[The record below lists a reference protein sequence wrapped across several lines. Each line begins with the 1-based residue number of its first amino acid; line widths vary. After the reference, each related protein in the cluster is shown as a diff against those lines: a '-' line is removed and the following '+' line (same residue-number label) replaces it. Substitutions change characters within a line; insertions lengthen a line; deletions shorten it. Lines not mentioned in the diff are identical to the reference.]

1 MLRALLVGAATLGGF
16 LSFAQDPK
24 PPATPPTTAPT
35 TTPAATSATPPTPA
49 QPAAAPADVASV
61 DAITAALYDVISGP
75 AGQKRDWDRMRSLFH
90 KEARLVPML
99 KARDGGGMRA
109 VHLKVDDYVQRSGPM
124 LEQNGFFEHEI
135 ARQVQTFGDF
145 SHVWSTYESRKSKAD
160 AEPFLRGINSIQLV
174 REQGRWFV
182 LQILW
187 EQEAD
192 AGPLPAKYLPAKYLP
207 AK

>member
-1 MLRALLVGAATLGGF
+1 MLRALLTGVAVLGGL
-16 LSFAQDPK
+16 LSLPQDPQK
-24 PPATPPTTAPT
+24 
-35 TTPAATSATPPTPA
+35 PAAPA
-49 QPAAAPADVASV
+49 APAAAPADVASV
-61 DAITAALYDVISGP
+61 EAITAALYDVISGP

-99 KARDGGGMRA
+99 KARTGGVRA
-109 VHLKVDDYVQRSGPM
+109 VHLTVEDYVQRSGPM

-135 ARQVQTFGDF
+135 ARRVETLGDMA
-145 SHVWSTYESRKSKAD
+145 HVWSTYEGRKGKD
-160 AEPFLRGINSIQLV
+160 DEQPFLRGINSIQLV

-192 AGPLPAKYLPAKYLP
+192 AGPIPAEYLPGK
-207 AK
+207 